1 MDSPEG
7 AAEPITMQP
16 IGTIR
21 SSFPDRFGIPRQP
34 GLIPA
39 ARARIELDPAMPD
52 DVVRGLEGF
61 SHVWVVFLFHQ
72 VDRWKPLVRPP
83 RLGGTEKRGVFATRS
98 PYRPNRIGLSLV
110 RLLSIDRHPVVL
122 HAEGGDFVDGTPVL
136 DLKPYLP
143 YAEAVPDA
151 LADWAQDSPPVL
163 PVDVPDELDRI
174 LCAYEAAH
182 PGLRALSEQ
191 VLAADPR
198 PAYASA
204 RTGRYV
210 VRVGPVDLRFS
221 VNEGRVALLEVIDVV
236 GRARRDP

>member
-1 MDSPEG
+1 MDGSGPAGE
-7 AAEPITMQP
+7 AVMMQS

-39 ARARIELDPAMPD
+39 ARARVELLPELGS
-52 DVVRGLEGF
+52 DVVRGLEAF

-83 RLGGTEKRGVFATRS
+83 RLGGTAKRGVFATRS

-110 RLLSIDRHPVVL
+110 KLLAVERDPVVIYV
-122 HAEGGDFVDGTPVL
+122 EGGDFVDGTPLL

-143 YAEAVPDA
+143 YAEARPDA
-151 LADWAQDSPPVL
+151 RADWAQDAPAAL
-163 PVDVPDELDRI
+163 PVDMSPELESQ
-174 LCAYEAAH
+174 LLAYEEEH
-182 PGLRALSEQ
+182 PRLRALAEQ

-198 PAYASA
+198 PAYAAA

-221 VNEGRVALLEVIDVV
+221 VDGGRVALLEVIDIA